1 MKIYENVID
10 LIGNTPLL
18 KLNGLMKKYDLKA
31 NIIAKLEKNNP
42 AGSVKDRIARAMI
55 LDAETRGLLRPGS
68 TIIEPTSG
76 NTGIGLAYIGKV
88 KGYQVIIV
96 MPDTMSVERQRLIK
110 AYGARLVLT
119 PGNLGMKGAIAEAF
133 RLKDE
138 IKDSFIPSQFDN
150 QSNPKAHFDS
160 TGPEIYKD
168 TDGQVDIFI
177 AGIGTGGTITGVG
190 RYLKAQDP
198 NIEVIGIEP
207 KGSAVLSTGKS
218 GSHKIQGIGAG
229 FVPNTLD
236 TTIYDRIITIEDSE
250 ALQATLDITDT
261 DGIFVGISAGA
272 AIAAAVKVAL
282 QKENIGKNI
291 VIILPDG
298 GERYLSMDIHDIKE

>member
-76 NTGIGLAYIGKV
+76 NTGIGLAYIGKM

>member
-76 NTGIGLAYIGKV
+76 NTGIGLAYIGKM

-298 GERYLSMDIHDIKE
+298 GERYL